1 MSVIITGMK
10 KLKDCYNCKFHTNY
24 RTNDY
29 GSFCECMFDDEYNRI
44 NLLEHK
50 IPNFCPL
57 KSIDGLIE
65 KLEKKKIYRGWLCY
79 ANMDDVDADKTHDV
93 ALDKA
98 IEIIKEYC
106 KEE

>member
-1 MSVIITGMK
+1 MSVIITGMEK
-10 KLKDCYNCKFHTNY
+10 HEDCYDCEFHTNY

-65 KLEKKKIYRGWLCY
+65 KVEQLKKSCANDSYGKCMTNAISRVEKL
-79 ANMDDVDADKTHDV
+79 
-93 ALDKA
+93 
-98 IEIIKEYC
+98 IKEYC
-106 KEE
+106 EVQNEHDNRTG